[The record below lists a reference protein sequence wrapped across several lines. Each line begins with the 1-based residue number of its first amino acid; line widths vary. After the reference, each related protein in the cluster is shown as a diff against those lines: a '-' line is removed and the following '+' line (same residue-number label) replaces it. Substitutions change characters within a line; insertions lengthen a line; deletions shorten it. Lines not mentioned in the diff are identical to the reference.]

1 MQRNDKTRELL
12 INHYNT
18 YPRLEVSDIF
28 KFIFQ
33 SAFGCEHLVS
43 SEERA
48 LSYIK
53 DELSRISGEVS
64 APSIDPLD
72 GDYSRVYLS
81 CLNDKVTPEVM
92 AKYFCLSAK
101 VEPDG
106 RERLLKKIAVA
117 RELIADG
124 IIPLS
129 LSDFDD
135 LHEKWRD
142 AGYPAIH
149 HSASFREA
157 YHPAYRVIAN
167 EYLSI
172 FIS

>member
-1 MQRNDKTRELL
+1 MPNASTTRDLL
-12 INHYNT
+12 ISHYT
-18 YPRLEVSDIF
+18 AYPKLEVADIF

-48 LSYIK
+48 LNYIIAELERIK
-53 DELSRISGEVS
+53 DENSEPRVD
-64 APSIDPLD
+64 ALD

-81 CLNDKVTPEVM
+81 CLNDEVTPDVL

-101 VEPDG
+101 TEPCG
-106 RERLLKKIAVA
+106 KERLLEKISVA
-117 RELIADG
+117 RELIEDG
-124 IIPLS
+124 TIPLS
-129 LSDFDD
+129 LSDFDE
-135 LHEKWRD
+135 LHAKWRE

-149 HSASFREA
+149 HSESFREA

-167 EYLSI
+167 EYLKYI
-172 FIS
+172 I

>member
-1 MQRNDKTRELL
+1 MENTNKTRELL
-12 INHYNT
+12 IEHYNT

-33 SAFGCEHLVS
+33 SAYGCEHLVS

-48 LSYIK
+48 LNYIK
-53 DELSRISGEVS
+53 EELKRMSGDE
-64 APSIDPLD
+64 APRVDTLD

-106 RERLLKKIAVA
+106 RERLLEKIAVA
-117 RELIADG
+117 RELIRDG
-124 IIPLS
+124 TIPLS
-129 LSDFDD
+129 LRDFDE
-135 LHEKWRD
+135 LHQKWRD

-157 YHPAYRVIAN
+157 YNPAYRVIAN
-167 EYLSI
+167 EYVNI
-172 FIS
+172 FHG

>member
-1 MQRNDKTRELL
+1 MENTNKTRELL
-12 INHYNT
+12 VSHYNT
-18 YPRLEVSDIF
+18 YPKLEVADIF

-48 LSYIK
+48 LNYIK
-53 DELSRISGEVS
+53 EELKRVS
-64 APSIDPLD
+64 ADEAPRVDKLD

-81 CLNDKVTPEVM
+81 CLNDEVTPEVM

-101 VEPDG
+101 IEPDG
-106 RERLLKKIAVA
+106 KEKLLEKIAVA
-117 RELIADG
+117 RELILDG
-124 IIPLS
+124 TIPLS
-129 LSDFDD
+129 LSDFDE
-135 LHEKWRD
+135 LHGKWRE

-149 HSASFREA
+149 HSEAFREA

-167 EYLSI
+167 EYLKHLI
-172 FIS
+172 

>member
-1 MQRNDKTRELL
+1 MENTNKTRELL
-12 INHYNT
+12 IEHYNT

-48 LSYIK
+48 LNYIK
-53 DELSRISGEVS
+53 EELKRVSGDE
-64 APSIDPLD
+64 APRVDKLD

-106 RERLLKKIAVA
+106 RERLLEKIAVA
-117 RELIADG
+117 RELIRDG
-124 IIPLS
+124 TIPLS
-129 LSDFDD
+129 LRDFDE

-149 HSASFREA
+149 HSESFREA

-167 EYLSI
+167 EYLKHLR
-172 FIS
+172 

>member
-1 MQRNDKTRELL
+1 MENTNKTRELL
-12 INHYNT
+12 IEHYNT

-33 SAFGCEHLVS
+33 SAYGCEHLVS

-48 LSYIK
+48 LNYIK
-53 DELSRISGEVS
+53 EELKRVSGDE
-64 APSIDPLD
+64 APRVDRLD

-101 VEPDG
+101 VESDG
-106 RERLLKKIAVA
+106 RERLLEKIAVA
-117 RELIADG
+117 RELIRDG
-124 IIPLS
+124 TIPLS
-129 LSDFDD
+129 LRDFDE
-135 LHEKWRD
+135 LHQKWRD

-149 HSASFREA
+149 HSESFREA

-167 EYLSI
+167 EYLKHLI
-172 FIS
+172 

>member
-1 MQRNDKTRELL
+1 MQSTTNTRELL
-12 INHYNT
+12 IEHYNT

-48 LSYIK
+48 LNYIK
-53 DELSRISGEVS
+53 EELKRVSVDESPRV
-64 APSIDPLD
+64 DKLD
-72 GDYSRVYLS
+72 GNYSRVYLS
-81 CLNDKVTPEVM
+81 CLNDEVTPEVM

-101 VEPDG
+101 IEPDG
-106 RERLLKKIAVA
+106 KEKLLEKIAVA
-117 RELIADG
+117 RELILDG
-124 IIPLS
+124 TIALS
-129 LSDFDD
+129 LSDFDE
-135 LHEKWRD
+135 LHERWRE

-149 HSASFREA
+149 HSEAFREA

-167 EYLSI
+167 EYLKHLI
-172 FIS
+172 

>member
-1 MQRNDKTRELL
+1 MENTNKTRELL
-12 INHYNT
+12 IEHYNT

-48 LSYIK
+48 LNYIK
-53 DELSRISGEVS
+53 EELKRVSVDE
-64 APSIDPLD
+64 APRVDKLD
-72 GDYSRVYLS
+72 GNYSRVYLS
-81 CLNDKVTPEVM
+81 CLNDEVTPEVM

-101 VEPDG
+101 IEPDG
-106 RERLLKKIAVA
+106 KEKLLEKIAVA
-117 RELIADG
+117 RELILDG
-124 IIPLS
+124 TIPLS
-129 LSDFDD
+129 LSDFDE
-135 LHEKWRD
+135 LHEKWRE

-149 HSASFREA
+149 HSKAFREA

-167 EYLSI
+167 EYLKHLI
-172 FIS
+172 

>member
-1 MQRNDKTRELL
+1 MENTNKPRELL
-12 INHYNT
+12 IDHYNT

-33 SAFGCEHLVS
+33 SAYGCEHLVS
-43 SEERA
+43 SKERA
-48 LSYIK
+48 LNYIK
-53 DELSRISGEVS
+53 EELKRVNADE
-64 APSIDPLD
+64 APRVDALD

-92 AKYFCLSAK
+92 AEYFCLSAK

-106 RERLLKKIAVA
+106 RERLLEKIAVA
-117 RELIADG
+117 RELIRDG
-124 IIPLS
+124 TIPLS
-129 LSDFDD
+129 LRDFDE

-149 HSASFREA
+149 HSESFREA
-157 YHPAYRVIAN
+157 YRPAYRVIAN
-167 EYLSI
+167 EYVNI
-172 FIS
+172 FLG

>member
-1 MQRNDKTRELL
+1 MENTNKTRELL
-12 INHYNT
+12 IEHYNT

-33 SAFGCEHLVS
+33 SAYGCEHLVS
-43 SEERA
+43 SKERA
-48 LSYIK
+48 LNYIK
-53 DELSRISGEVS
+53 EELKRVSGDE
-64 APSIDPLD
+64 APRVDRLD

-92 AKYFCLSAK
+92 AEYFCLSAK
-101 VEPDG
+101 IEPDG
-106 RERLLKKIAVA
+106 KEKLLEKIAVA

-124 IIPLS
+124 TIPLS
-129 LSDFDD
+129 LSDFDE
-135 LHEKWRD
+135 LHATWK
-142 AGYPAIH
+142 AANYPAIH

-167 EYLSI
+167 EYLEYLI
-172 FIS
+172 

>member
-1 MQRNDKTRELL
+1 MKNTNKTRELL
-12 INHYNT
+12 IEHYNT

-43 SEERA
+43 SKERA
-48 LSYIK
+48 LNYIK
-53 DELSRISGEVS
+53 EELKRVSGDE
-64 APSIDPLD
+64 APRVDRLD

-81 CLNDKVTPEVM
+81 CLNDKVTPEIM

-101 VEPDG
+101 IEPDG
-106 RERLLKKIAVA
+106 KEKLLEKIAVA
-117 RELIADG
+117 RELILNGA
-124 IIPLS
+124 IPLS
-129 LSDFDD
+129 LSDFDE

-167 EYLSI
+167 EYLKHLI
-172 FIS
+172 